1 MYNRKVQ
8 HREFIVGELVLRKVV
23 GNIKDPTDGKLGSN
37 EEGLYMIAK
46 LVGKGSYN
54 LEYLK
59 GKQVPRPWN
68 SNNLRK
74 YYQ

>member
-1 MYNRKVQ
+1 MYNQRVQ
-8 HREFIVGELVLRKVV
+8 HKQFLVRDLVLRKVV
-23 GNIKDPTDGKLGSN
+23 ENTKDPAKEKLGPNWEDPYKITKFAS
-37 EEGLYMIAK
+37 
-46 LVGKGSYN
+46 KGAYY
-54 LEYLK
+54 LEDIE